1 MMYSGL
7 RLPMTVEPR
16 EQILG
21 EYDPLSTCS
30 AALPVLTDSD
40 LKYSNC
46 GVWWNHDG
54 EICGM

>member
-1 MMYSGL
+1 MWVLIYNEGQDND
-7 RLPMTVEPR
+7 
-16 EQILG
+16 QILG

-40 LKYSNC
+40 LKYSNG

-54 EICGM
+54 EICGK